1 MRIQLTVRSGP
12 VCRCIATQ
20 SELLIQRELQADH
33 FPDTESLVD
42 SALRHYVLARELSE
56 DYSRDEVEAKLARG
70 IASLDADKGVDGE
83 TFMSQLMI
91 ELDEAEQRRK

>member
-1 MRIQLTVRSGP
+1 MSISLSKE
-12 VCRCIATQ
+12 A
-20 SELLIQRELQADH
+20 ELLIQKELQAGH
-33 FPDTESLVD
+33 FPDTETLVNT
-42 SALRHYVLARELSE
+42 ALRHYVLARELSE

-70 IASLDADKGVDGE
+70 IASLDADEGVDGE